1 MTVAYRMENNGEA
14 VVRVIMKGAPEEVL
28 KYCVH
33 KLDDLGFENEH
44 EGDKYEFDGAGEEGL
59 NYLEDV
65 VEVIASTGEC
75 GSKPITI
82 AYRDYSIEEF

>member
-28 KYCVH
+28 KYCEH

-44 EGDKYEFDGAGEEGL
+44 EGDKY
-59 NYLEDV
+59 
-65 VEVIASTGEC
+65 
-75 GSKPITI
+75 
-82 AYRDYSIEEF
+82 